1 MMQIREVRQGRRV
14 QFSAESIP
22 TIFLFSSECVPE
34 TTHEKSDWY
43 KMFPK
48 IYCILNKGRTKIGI
62 LELWLCFI
70 SRQISVGCQYFLVV
84 VYI

>member
-1 MMQIREVRQGRRV
+1 MDKLSMMQIREVRQGR
-14 QFSAESIP
+14 P
-22 TIFLFSSECVPE
+22 VPE